1 MPSDALAR
9 DKEELDHE
17 VSRLRELV
25 GEKEVTGSRQ
35 AAELRRLRGEL
46 DQLEDR
52 LSAGDSENIHKVS
65 HSLKKELWGGGE

>member
-9 DKEELDHE
+9 DKEELDQE

-52 LSAGDSENIHKVS
+52 LSAGDS
-65 HSLKKELWGGGE
+65 